1 MSSSMMV
8 TRSDIVSREFLCAVE
23 RTVVIAWVMSLSS
36 PYHPNIED
44 MRSVILRRFL
54 SRTLR

>member
-1 MSSSMMV
+1 MMV